1 MTDFKEPKLWKH
13 QLEGVRRA
21 TQDGVNEFAF
31 IYDVGTGKTLTCITT
46 LRRIYSKESWLMPTL
61 ILSPKVTLDNWKN
74 EWEKFSKIPSE
85 RVVVLKGPV
94 KKRIKLLEEKIEKYK
109 GNIIVI
115 TNYEGIRTKELYKAV
130 LVKFRPQVLVC
141 DESHRCKQHNS
152 KTTKAVTDISRNT
165 KYRYLLTGTLVT
177 NSEFDVFSQW
187 RILDKGKRFG
197 KNFYHFRNKY
207 FFDKNYGMPSD
218 KHFPD
223 WQIRKGAYD
232 NMQKYIDGISLK
244 AIKEECIDL
253 PDLVKKDVF
262 IEMSTEQK
270 RIYKELK
277 TVLISEIKEGEFATA
292 ETALTKALRLAQVAS
307 GFIKTEEGEIRR
319 LKNEREAALK
329 ELLSDLCATNNKVI
343 VWCVFKENYA
353 QVREVCESLN
363 LKYKEGHGEVKD
375 VASEVAD
382 FDSGDYD
389 VLIGHPASI
398 GIGVNIKSASTAI
411 YFSRNFSLEQRLQ
424 SEARN
429 YRGGSIEIHNKITQ
443 IDIICKDTIDEQI
456 SQALT
461 KKLVTATKI
470 LDLVRSSL

>member
-61 ILSPKVTLDNWKN
+61 ILSPTVTLENWKN

-197 KNFYHFRNKY
+197 KNF
-207 FFDKNYGMPSD
+207 
-218 KHFPD
+218 
-223 WQIRKGAYD
+223 
-232 NMQKYIDGISLK
+232 
-244 AIKEECIDL
+244 
-253 PDLVKKDVF
+253 
-262 IEMSTEQK
+262 
-270 RIYKELK
+270 
-277 TVLISEIKEGEFATA
+277 
-292 ETALTKALRLAQVAS
+292 
-307 GFIKTEEGEIRR
+307 
-319 LKNEREAALK
+319 
-329 ELLSDLCATNNKVI
+329 
-343 VWCVFKENYA
+343 
-353 QVREVCESLN
+353 
-363 LKYKEGHGEVKD
+363 
-375 VASEVAD
+375 
-382 FDSGDYD
+382 
-389 VLIGHPASI
+389 
-398 GIGVNIKSASTAI
+398 
-411 YFSRNFSLEQRLQ
+411 
-424 SEARN
+424 
-429 YRGGSIEIHNKITQ
+429 
-443 IDIICKDTIDEQI
+443 
-456 SQALT
+456 
-461 KKLVTATKI
+461 
-470 LDLVRSSL
+470 